1 MGGSRRS
8 IGRASATRQRRPRP
22 AGPLRVCRGLG
33 LLVAL
38 AALIATFGA
47 VNASAFECY
56 SGDPECPNKGPN
68 QHLVRLSGQVMPTTT
83 TYFVYWHPKG
93 APAFPAG
100 YKSAITAF
108 FKGLAHDN
116 GTDQNFYSVLTQ
128 YGLKYETHFGE
139 AITDKDPYP
148 AETSECAERPS
159 TPCVSLVQ
167 IQEEL
172 RGLVKAGKLPG
183 QEFAPPAASALPE
196 PTHSYFV
203 LLPPGVSAC
212 DANRTEP
219 GGKFHTGIGCSS
231 IKFCGEHEFVLTSEF
246 EAESVV
252 YAVMPYLPGV
262 TGCVTPQHPS
272 GPFDDELTVI
282 EHELAELITNPF
294 GRGWE
299 NEPKFHSPEEVADIC
314 EGETWSS
321 GNQAFHEKMEWGAP
335 LGTAPNGALYN
346 QVIDGRDYYLQQLYS
361 NETEGCVQRRA
372 LPPVVKKLSTVTGP
386 ETGGTTVKITGLNFQ
401 APEVTAVKF
410 GNTPAVT
417 FTVTS
422 ATSLTAV
429 SPASSPGVVDITL
442 TNAAGQSVAV
452 SADRF
457 TFTPPPTVSSVTPNT
472 GSAAGGT
479 GVTVK
484 GLNFLVGKTTFKFGT
499 AKATS
504 VNCISTT
511 ECTMVSPAHTA
522 GTVDVIATV
531 NKLKSPVVT
540 GDKYTYS

>member
-1 MGGSRRS
+1 MSGSQRGNRVMIADRTAVTLPSGSARRF
-8 IGRASATRQRRPRP
+8 AA
-22 AGPLRVCRGLG
+22 GLG

-38 AALIATFGA
+38 AALMATVGA

-56 SGDPECPNKGPN
+56 SGSPECSTHGHQQP
-68 QHLVRLSGQVMPTTT
+68 LVPHSRLVMPTTT
-83 TYFVYWHPKG
+83 TYFVYWDPKG

-100 YKSAITAF
+100 YQSAITAF
-108 FKGLAHDN
+108 FKGLEHDN

-128 YGLKYETHFGE
+128 YGLKYETHFGT
-139 AITDKDPYP
+139 AFADKDPYP
-148 AETSECAERPS
+148 AETSECAARPS

-167 IQEEL
+167 IQKEL
-172 RGLVKAGKLPG
+172 RSLVKEHKLPG
-183 QEFAPPAASALPE
+183 QEFAPAGASGIPE

-212 DANRTEP
+212 DATRTEP
-219 GGKFHTGIGCSS
+219 GGGTHIGIGCSS
-231 IKFCGEHEFVLTSEF
+231 INFCAEHEFPPNTEG

-262 TGCVTPQHPS
+262 KGCPTPQHPS
-272 GPFDDELTVI
+272 GIFDDELTVI
-282 EHELAELITNPF
+282 EHEFAEMSTDPYSIS
-294 GRGWE
+294 WE
-299 NEPKFHSPEEVADIC
+299 NTYSGGAEEVADIC
-314 EGETWSS
+314 EEATWSF

-346 QVIDGRDYYLQQLYS
+346 QVIDGRDYYLQQVYS

-386 ETGGTTVKITGLNFQ
+386 ETGGTSVTITGINFK

-410 GNTPAVT
+410 GEKAAAKI
-417 FTVTS
+417 TVTS
-422 ATSLTAV
+422 ATSLKAV

-472 GSAAGGT
+472 GTVAGGAS
-479 GVTVK
+479 VTVK
-484 GLNFLVGKTTFKFGT
+484 GLNFLLGKTTFKFGT

-504 VNCISTT
+504 VNCTSTS
-511 ECTMVSPAHTA
+511 ECTMLSPAHTA

-531 NKLKSPVVT
+531 NKLNSPVVT